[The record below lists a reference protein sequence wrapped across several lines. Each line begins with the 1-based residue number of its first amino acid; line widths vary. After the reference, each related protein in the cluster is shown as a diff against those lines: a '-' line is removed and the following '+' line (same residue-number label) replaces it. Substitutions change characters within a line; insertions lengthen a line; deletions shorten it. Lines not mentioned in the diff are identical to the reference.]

1 MENRK
6 VILAIVAAVLL
17 GVLVTWTSIVSSPSL
32 PPKPTQAYDPVK
44 QPFGHVPPAFRQG
57 GDLIGMTLTERPRSL
72 SN

>member
-17 GVLVTWTSIVSSPSL
+17 GAGATWTSIVSSPSL

-44 QPFGHVPPAFRQG
+44 QPFGMCLPPFGREV
-57 GDLIGMTLTERPRSL
+57 I
-72 SN
+72 